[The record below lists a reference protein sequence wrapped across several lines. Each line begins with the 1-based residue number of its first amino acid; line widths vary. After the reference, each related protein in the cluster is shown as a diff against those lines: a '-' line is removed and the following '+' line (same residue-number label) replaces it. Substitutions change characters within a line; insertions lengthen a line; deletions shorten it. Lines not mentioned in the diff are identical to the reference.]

1 MNAVGWFDVYVEDM
15 DRAVGFYENV
25 LGAKLVAVDDP
36 TREARM
42 MSFSGDM
49 HAYGAAGALVKTQH
63 SKPGPGG
70 TQVYFLV
77 EDCALQQARAA
88 DAGGVVI
95 RPKFS
100 IGQFGFVVLCED
112 TEGKVIGFN

>member
-1 MNAVGWFDVYVEDM
+1 M
-15 DRAVGFYENV
+15 
-25 LGAKLVAVDDP
+25 
-36 TREARM
+36 
-42 MSFSGDM
+42 
-49 HAYGAAGALVKTQH
+49 KTQH
-63 SKPGPGG
+63 SKPDPGG
-70 TQVYFLV
+70 IQVYFLV

-112 TEGKVIGFN
+112 TEGNVIGFNSLK

>member
-1 MNAVGWFDVYVEDM
+1 M
-15 DRAVGFYENV
+15 
-25 LGAKLVAVDDP
+25 
-36 TREARM
+36 
-42 MSFSGDM
+42 
-49 HAYGAAGALVKTQH
+49 KTQH
-63 SKPGPGG
+63 SKPGSGG

-88 DAGGVVI
+88 DAGGVII

-112 TEGKVIGFN
+112 TEGNMIGFNSLK

>member
-1 MNAVGWFDVYVEDM
+1 M
-15 DRAVGFYENV
+15 
-25 LGAKLVAVDDP
+25 
-36 TREARM
+36 
-42 MSFSGDM
+42 
-49 HAYGAAGALVKTQH
+49 KTQH

-77 EDCALQQARAA
+77 EDRTLQQARAA

-112 TEGKVIGFN
+112 TEGNMIGFNSLK

>member
-1 MNAVGWFDVYVEDM
+1 M
-15 DRAVGFYENV
+15 
-25 LGAKLVAVDDP
+25 
-36 TREARM
+36 
-42 MSFSGDM
+42 
-49 HAYGAAGALVKTQH
+49 KTQH

-77 EDCALQQARAA
+77 EDRALQQARAA

-112 TEGKVIGFN
+112 TEGNVIGFNSLK

>member
-1 MNAVGWFDVYVEDM
+1 M
-15 DRAVGFYENV
+15 
-25 LGAKLVAVDDP
+25 
-36 TREARM
+36 
-42 MSFSGDM
+42 
-49 HAYGAAGALVKTQH
+49 KTQH

-77 EDCALQQARAA
+77 EDCALQQARVA

-100 IGQFGFVVLCED
+100 IGQFGFVVLFED
-112 TEGKVIGFN
+112 TEGNMIGFNFLK

>member
-1 MNAVGWFDVYVEDM
+1 M
-15 DRAVGFYENV
+15 
-25 LGAKLVAVDDP
+25 
-36 TREARM
+36 
-42 MSFSGDM
+42 
-49 HAYGAAGALVKTQH
+49 KTQH
-63 SKPGPGG
+63 SKPDPGG

-112 TEGKVIGFN
+112 TEGEVIGFNSLK

>member
-1 MNAVGWFDVYVEDM
+1 M
-15 DRAVGFYENV
+15 
-25 LGAKLVAVDDP
+25 K
-36 TREARM
+36 TR
-42 MSFSGDM
+42 
-49 HAYGAAGALVKTQH
+49 H

-112 TEGKVIGFN
+112 TEGNVIGFNSLK

>member
-1 MNAVGWFDVYVEDM
+1 M
-15 DRAVGFYENV
+15 
-25 LGAKLVAVDDP
+25 
-36 TREARM
+36 
-42 MSFSGDM
+42 
-49 HAYGAAGALVKTQH
+49 KTQH

-88 DAGGVVI
+88 DADGVVI

-112 TEGKVIGFN
+112 TEVNMIGFNSLK